1 MKTTE
6 SLAELYRAIEEM
18 EGPLEAREHVS
29 VVVSFIIGNIQDE
42 KLPLTAE
49 EIERRLHQEAVD
61 FRSMVDHH
69 KNKSIA

>member
-6 SLAELYRAIEEM
+6 SLAELYRAIDEM
-18 EGPLEAREHVS
+18 EGPSRARQHVS

-42 KLPLTAE
+42 NLPVTAE
-49 EIERRLHQEAVD
+49 EIERRLHQEALD

-69 KNKSIA
+69 KKKSIA